1 LCRGEKEVAEF
12 LIIVSR
18 RLKFLPGLAV
28 GVLFGLLATAPLN
41 RQASEPSDP
50 KPHQATFDIARLSPT
65 ELESL
70 TLDALTA
77 LQQRKGPVAHRGFFN
92 LAWSSW
98 DRPGNNLSQVR
109 LGMENARRLLPLAK
123 KLTLESLDEK
133 LKTSRLSRE
142 KRLIAAVHR
151 LVLDPSLGGSSEV
164 RDDDLKVIYVG
175 PDYAAFLTSDDE
187 TMLLLGHELTHVAA
201 RAGRLNFFIEDVNK
215 VARAAANLEL
225 AERQK
230 EELACDYTGAE
241 VLKRYIALHPTEET
255 SVERFSRVFDY
266 EPPAERLA
274 RAWEDF
280 CASYNGDSPDD
291 EHLSQDQ
298 TIRALLGLDPELKA
312 LIPGDAISTRLCR

>member
-1 LCRGEKEVAEF
+1 MCRGEKELPEF
-12 LIIVSR
+12 GIKVLSR
-18 RLKFLPGLAV
+18 LTFLPGLAV
-28 GVLFGLLATAPLN
+28 GILSGLLVTAPLN

-50 KPHQATFDIARLSPT
+50 APHQATFDIARLSPT

-70 TLDALTA
+70 ALDALTA
-77 LQQRKGPVAHRGFFN
+77 LHVSKGLVPHGGDNVAWG
-92 LAWSSW
+92 SW
-98 DRPGNNLSQVR
+98 DRPGNDLPRVR
-109 LGMENARRLLPLAK
+109 HGMENARRLLPLAK
-123 KLTLESLDEK
+123 KLTLESLGEK

-151 LVLDPSLGGSSEV
+151 LVLEPSLGGSSGV
-164 RDDDLKVIYVG
+164 QDDDLTVIYVG

-187 TMLLLGHELTHVAA
+187 AMLMLGHELIHVAA

-215 VARAAANLEL
+215 VARATANLEL

-230 EELACDYTGAE
+230 EELACDYIGAE
-241 VLKRYIALHPTEET
+241 VLKRYIALHPTEGT
-255 SVERFSRVFDY
+255 SAERFSRVFDY

-274 RAWEDF
+274 RAWQDF